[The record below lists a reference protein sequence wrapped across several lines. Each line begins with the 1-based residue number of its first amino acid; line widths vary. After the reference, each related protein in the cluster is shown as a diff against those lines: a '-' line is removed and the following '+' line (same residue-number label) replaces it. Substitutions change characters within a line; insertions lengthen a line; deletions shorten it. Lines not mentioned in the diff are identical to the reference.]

1 MSDAATPPTGE
12 IQQFVFREA
21 RLLDEQRWQAWSD
34 LFTEDGTYWVPA
46 SVDQPDP
53 INHVSLIY
61 EDSLLRAIRLRRYDH
76 PNALSLQPLPRSLHL
91 VSNIMVDDYDAG
103 SGRCRVNS
111 RQIMVEYRRDQQQV
125 LAGAV
130 THELVRV
137 EGDFRMQSKR
147 VDLVNCDAMLESIQ
161 IYL

>member
-53 INHVSLIY
+53 IHHVSLIY